1 MSWRIAIRHRTGYRY
16 AGSVR
21 ASYNEARLTPPS
33 VDGQRTLQSALNITP
48 AARPLRYVDY
58 WGTTVDA
65 FDIHTPHT
73 ELVVLATSTVETA
86 RPRPAPGGTGWTDLA
101 DRAVRERFAEL
112 LAPSRYV
119 PAEPELAE
127 LGQSLRAGSTPLEAG
142 LGAAAWTHE
151 TLRYEQGA
159 THVHTSSA
167 EARAA
172 GKGVCQDF
180 AHVTLALLRAIGLPA
195 RYVSGYLH
203 PATEADIGQVT
214 AGESHAWV
222 EFWAG
227 GWVPV
232 DPTSLAEVASRHV
245 LLARGRD
252 YADVRPL
259 SGVYSGQKTELFGV
273 TVEITR
279 LG

>member
-16 AGSVR
+16 TGPVR

-33 VDGQRTLQSALNITP
+33 VDGQRTLQAALSITP
-48 AARPLRYVDY
+48 AVRPLRYVDY

-65 FDIHTPHT
+65 FEIHVPHT
-73 ELVVLATSTVETA
+73 ELVVLATSLVETA
-86 RPRPAPGGTGWTDLA
+86 GPRPMPDGTDWSEVTDP
-101 DRAVRERFAEL
+101 AVQDRFAEL
-112 LAPSRYV
+112 LAESTYV
-119 PAEPELAE
+119 PAEPEVAE
-127 LGQSLRAGSTPLEAG
+127 IGRSLRAGSTPVEAG
-142 LGAAAWTHE
+142 LQAAAWTHE
-151 TLRYEQGA
+151 TLQYERGA
-159 THVHTSSA
+159 TDVHTSSS
-167 EARAA
+167 EARSS

-203 PATEADIGQVT
+203 PTVNAEVGETT
-214 AGESHAWV
+214 AGQSHAWV

-227 GWVPV
+227 DWIAV
-232 DPTSLAEVASRHV
+232 DPTSLAEVGNRHV
-245 LLARGRD
+245 VVAHGRD

-259 SGVYSGQKTELFGV
+259 SGIYSGPAAERLGV
-273 TVEITR
+273 TVEVTR

>member
-1 MSWRIAIRHRTGYRY
+1 MSWRVAIRHRTGYRY
-16 AGSVR
+16 AGPVR

-33 VDGQRTLQSALNITP
+33 VDGQRTLQSGLAITP
-48 AARPLRYVDY
+48 GAAPLRYVDY

-65 FDIHTPHT
+65 FDVHVPHT

-86 RPRPAPGGTGWTDLA
+86 EPRPLPTGALWEDI
-101 DRAVRERFAEL
+101 DDPAVRDRFGEL
-112 LAPSRYV
+112 LVPTRYV
-119 PAEPELAE
+119 PAEPDLTS
-127 LGQSLRAGSTPLEAG
+127 LGRSLRDGGTPGEAG
-142 LGAAAWTHE
+142 LRAAAWTHE
-151 TLRYEQGA
+151 TLRYERGA

-172 GKGVCQDF
+172 GRGVCQDF
-180 AHVTLALLRAIGLPA
+180 AHVTLALLRAVGLPA

-203 PATEADIGQVT
+203 PTPDATIGEET
-214 AGESHAWV
+214 SGESHAWV

-227 GWVPV
+227 GWVAA
-232 DPTSLAEVASRHV
+232 DPTSLADVGSRHV

-259 SGVYSGQKTELFGV
+259 SGVYSGHAAELFGV

>member
-16 AGSVR
+16 TGPVR

-33 VDGQRTLQSALNITP
+33 VDGQRTLQATLSITP
-48 AARPLRYVDY
+48 SVRTLRYVDY

-65 FDIHTPHT
+65 FEIHVPHT
-73 ELVVLATSTVETA
+73 ELVVLATSLVETA
-86 RPRPAPGGTGWTDLA
+86 GSRSTPDSASWSEVADPAVQD
-101 DRAVRERFAEL
+101 RFAEL
-112 LAPSRYV
+112 LAESTYV
-119 PAEPELAE
+119 LAEPEVTE
-127 LGQSLRAGSTPLEAG
+127 IGRSLRSESTPVEAG
-142 LGAAAWTHE
+142 LRAAAWTHE
-151 TLRYEQGA
+151 TLQYVRGA
-159 THVHTSSA
+159 TDVHTSSS
-167 EARAA
+167 EARIA

-203 PATEADIGQVT
+203 PTVNAEIGATT
-214 AGESHAWV
+214 AGQSHAWV

-227 GWVPV
+227 DWIAV
-232 DPTSLAEVASRHV
+232 DPTSLAEVGNRHV
-245 LLARGRD
+245 VVACGRD

-259 SGVYSGQKTELFGV
+259 AGIYSGPAAERLGV
-273 TVEITR
+273 TVEVTR

>member
-1 MSWRIAIRHRTGYRY
+1 MTWRIAVRHRTGYRY
-16 AGSVR
+16 AGPVR

-33 VDGQRTLQSALNITP
+33 LDGQRALQTALTITP
-48 AARPLRYVDY
+48 AVRPLRYVDY

-65 FDIHTPHT
+65 FDIHVPHT

-86 RPRPAPGGTGWTDLA
+86 RPRPAPAGAGWSDLA
-101 DRAVRERFAEL
+101 DPAVRDRFGEL
-112 LAPSRYV
+112 LAASPYV

-127 LGQSLRAGSTPLEAG
+127 VGRSLRAGSTPVQAG
-142 LGAAAWTHE
+142 LRAAAWTHD
-151 TLRYEQGA
+151 TLRYERGA
-159 THVHTSSA
+159 THVYTSSA

-172 GKGVCQDF
+172 GRGVCQDF
-180 AHVTLALLRAIGLPA
+180 AHVTLALLRALGLPG

-203 PATEADIGQVT
+203 PTAEAEIGET
-214 AGESHAWV
+214 SAGESHAWV

-227 GWVPV
+227 GWVAV
-232 DPTSLAEVASRHV
+232 DPTSLADVGSRHV

-259 SGVYSGQKTELFGV
+259 SGVYSGPAAHQFGV
-273 TVEITR
+273 TVDVTR

>member
-16 AGSVR
+16 AGPVR

-33 VDGQRTLQSALNITP
+33 LDGQRTLQASLAVTP
-48 AARPLRYVDY
+48 AVRPLRYVDY
-58 WGTTVDA
+58 WGTMVDA
-65 FDIHTPHT
+65 FDIHVPHT
-73 ELVVLATSTVETA
+73 ELVVLATSMVETA
-86 RPRPAPGGTGWTDLA
+86 RPRPLSAGANWADLA
-101 DRAVRERFAEL
+101 DPAVQDRFAEL
-112 LAPSRYV
+112 LTASTYV
-119 PAEPELAE
+119 TAEPELAE
-127 LGQSLRAGSTPLEAG
+127 VGRSLRAGSTPVQAG
-142 LGAAAWTHE
+142 LRAAGWTHE
-151 TLRYEQGA
+151 TLRYERGA

-180 AHVTLALLRAIGLPA
+180 AHVTLALLRAVGLPA

-203 PATEADIGQVT
+203 PAVEAEVGETT
-214 AGESHAWV
+214 AGEGHAWV

-227 GWVPV
+227 DWVAV
-232 DPTSLAEVASRHV
+232 DPTSLADVGSRHV

-259 SGVYSGQKTELFGV
+259 SGVYSGPAAEHFGV
-273 TVEITR
+273 TVEVTR

>member
-1 MSWRIAIRHRTGYRY
+1 MSWRMAVRHRTGYRY
-16 AGSVR
+16 AGPVR
-21 ASYNEARLTPPS
+21 ASYNEARLTPPTL
-33 VDGQRTLQSALNITP
+33 DGQRTLQATLTITP
-48 AARPLRYVDY
+48 AVRPLRYVDY

-65 FDIHTPHT
+65 FDIHVPHT
-73 ELVVLATSTVETA
+73 ELVVLASAVVETA
-86 RPRPAPGGTGWTDLA
+86 RPRPVPTGASWPNLA
-101 DRAVRERFAEL
+101 DPAVKDRFAEL
-112 LAPSRYV
+112 LGASTYV
-119 PAEPELAE
+119 PPEPELAE
-127 LGQSLRAGSTPLEAG
+127 VGQSLRDAPTPVQAG
-142 LGAAAWTHE
+142 LRAAAWTNE
-151 TLRYEQGA
+151 TLTYEKGA

-180 AHVTLALLRAIGLPA
+180 AHVTLALLRAVGLPA

-203 PATEADIGQVT
+203 PSAEAEVGKQT

-227 GWVPV
+227 DWVAV
-232 DPTSLAEVASRHV
+232 DPTTLAEVGSRHV

-259 SGVYSGQKTELFGV
+259 SGVYSGPAAEQFGV
-273 TVEITR
+273 TVEVTR

>member
-1 MSWRIAIRHRTGYRY
+1 MSWRIAVRHRTGYRY
-16 AGSVR
+16 AGPVR

-33 VDGQRTLQSALNITP
+33 LDGQHTLQAALAITP
-48 AARPLRYVDY
+48 AVRPLRYVDY

-65 FDIHTPHT
+65 FDIHVPHT

-86 RPRPAPGGTGWTDLA
+86 PPRPVPAGIGWPDLA
-101 DRAVRERFAEL
+101 DSAVQARFAEL
-112 LAPSRYV
+112 LAASSYV
-119 PAEPELAE
+119 LAEPELAE
-127 LGQSLRAGSTPLEAG
+127 VGRSLRAGSTPVQTGLRAAEWIHEA
-142 LGAAAWTHE
+142 
-151 TLRYEQGA
+151 LRYERGA

-203 PATEADIGQVT
+203 PTVDAEIGDTT

-227 GWVPV
+227 DWVAV
-232 DPTSLAEVASRHV
+232 DPTSLADVGCRHV
-245 LLARGRD
+245 VLARGRD

-259 SGVYSGQKTELFGV
+259 SGVYSGPAAEHFGV
-273 TVEITR
+273 TVEVTR